1 MNNPN
6 TAPSGVLLVDKDPGM
21 TSHDVVAIARRSMG
35 IKKIGHCGTLDPM
48 ATGILVVCLNQMTR
62 FASYLSSSEKTYK
75 ACIYFGKKT
84 STGDSE
90 GEIIHSKEFSFL
102 DFSSKDVENTIQKFL
117 GKSKQKPPAFSALK
131 HKGKSLYKYAR
142 KGIKIDKDE
151 REIFISSIKLLSII
165 GNEVNIE
172 VSCSSGTY
180 VRSLA
185 EDIGELFNCPA
196 YLKDLRR
203 TRSGNFNVKNAIK
216 LPQDSL
222 PIDKIISPNDALNC
236 FNEIQCAPD
245 IVDKL
250 RNGQFVESNLKYDSS
265 TILRLRDSK
274 RGFIGLVEYNEGLLK
289 PKRFLENFLSLS

>member
-1 MNNPN
+1 
-6 TAPSGVLLVDKDPGM
+6 
-21 TSHDVVAIARRSMG
+21 
-35 IKKIGHCGTLDPM
+35 M
-48 ATGILVVCLNQMTR
+48 ATGMLVVCLNQMTR
-62 FASYLSSSEKTYK
+62 FASYLSSSEKTYQ

-90 GEIIHSKEFSFL
+90 GELIESKNFSFL
-102 DFSSKDVENTIQKFL
+102 DFSSKEVENIIQKFQ
-117 GKSKQKPPAFSALK
+117 GKSKQKPPVFSALK
-131 HKGKSLYKYAR
+131 HKGKSLYEYAR

-151 REIFISSIKLLSII
+151 REIFISSIKLLSMVE
-165 GNEVNIE
+165 NEINIE

-180 VRSLA
+180 IRSLA
-185 EDIGELFNCPA
+185 EDIGERFNCPA

-203 TRSGNFNVKNAIK
+203 TRSGNFYVKNAIK
-216 LPQDSL
+216 LPEDRL
-222 PIDKIISPNDALNC
+222 PIDKIISPNDALKC

-250 RNGQFVESNLKYDSS
+250 RHGQFVESILKYDSS

>member
-1 MNNPN
+1 M
-6 TAPSGVLLVDKDPGM
+6 VQDK
-21 TSHDVVAIARRSMG
+21 
-35 IKKIGHCGTLDPM
+35 
-48 ATGILVVCLNQMTR
+48 
-62 FASYLSSSEKTYK
+62 E
-75 ACIYFGKKT
+75 
-84 STGDSE
+84 
-90 GEIIHSKEFSFL
+90 
-102 DFSSKDVENTIQKFL
+102 
-117 GKSKQKPPAFSALK
+117 
-131 HKGKSLYKYAR
+131 
-142 KGIKIDKDE
+142 E
-151 REIFISSIKLLSII
+151 REIFISSIKLLSLM
-165 GNEVNIE
+165 GNEINIE

-180 VRSLA
+180 IRSLA

-203 TRSGNFNVKNAIK
+203 TRSGNFYVKNAIK
-216 LPQDSL
+216 LPEECL

>member
-1 MNNPN
+1 MID
-6 TAPSGVLLVDKDPGM
+6 GVLQIDKPKAESSA
-21 TSHDVVAIARRSMG
+21 SHIRRLS
-35 IKKIGHCGTLDPM
+35 KLEPELKIGHCGTLDPM
-48 ATGILVVCLNQMTR
+48 ATGILIVCLNQMTR
-62 FASYLSSSEKTYK
+62 FASYLSSSEKTYH

-90 GEIIHSKEFSFL
+90 GEIIDSKEFSFL

-117 GKSKQKPPAFSALK
+117 GKSKQKPPAYSALK
-131 HKGKSLYKYAR
+131 HKGKSLYEYAR

-151 REIFISSIKLLSII
+151 REIFISSIKLLSIM
-165 GNEVNIE
+165 GNEINIE

-180 VRSLA
+180 IRSLA
-185 EDIGELFNCPA
+185 EDIGELFNCPT

-203 TRSGNFNVKNAIK
+203 TRSGN
-216 LPQDSL
+216 L

-289 PKRFLENFLSLS
+289 PKRFLENFLSKS

>member
-1 MNNPN
+1 MID
-6 TAPSGVLLVDKDPGM
+6 GVLQIDKPKAESSA
-21 TSHDVVAIARRSMG
+21 SHIRKLSKIDSNL
-35 IKKIGHCGTLDPM
+35 KIGHCGTLDPM
-48 ATGILVVCLNQMTR
+48 ATGLLIVCLNQMTR
-62 FASYLSSSEKTYK
+62 FASYLSSSEKTYQ
-75 ACIYFGKKT
+75 ALIFFGQKT
-84 STGDSE
+84 NTGDSE
-90 GEIIHSKEFSFL
+90 GEIIESKRFSFL
-102 DFSSKDVENTIQKFL
+102 DIPLEEIENKIKKFE
-117 GKSKQKPPAFSALK
+117 GKSNQRPPAFSALK
-131 HKGKSLYKYAR
+131 YKGKSLYEYAR

-151 REIFISSIKLLSII
+151 REIFISSIKLISITK
-165 GNEVNIE
+165 NELTIE

-180 VRSLA
+180 IRSLA
-185 EDIGELFNCPA
+185 EDIGELFDCPT

-203 TRSGNFNVKNAIK
+203 TRSGNFDVKDAIK
-216 LPQDSL
+216 LPETYL
-222 PIDKIISPNDALNC
+222 PTKKIITPNDALNC

>member
-1 MNNPN
+1 MID
-6 TAPSGVLLVDKDPGM
+6 GVLQIDKPKAESSASYIRKLSKID
-21 TSHDVVAIARRSMG
+21 SNL
-35 IKKIGHCGTLDPM
+35 KIGHCGTLDPM
-48 ATGILVVCLNQMTR
+48 ATGLLIVCLNQMTR
-62 FASYLSSSEKTYK
+62 FASYLSSSEKTYQ
-75 ACIYFGKKT
+75 ALIFFGQKT
-84 STGDSE
+84 NTGDSE
-90 GEIIHSKEFSFL
+90 GEIIESKRFSFL
-102 DFSSKDVENTIQKFL
+102 DIPYEEIENKIKKFE
-117 GKSKQKPPAFSALK
+117 GKSNQRPPAFSALK
-131 HKGKSLYKYAR
+131 YKGKSLYEYAR

-151 REIFISSIKLLSII
+151 REIFISSIKLISVKK
-165 GNEVNIE
+165 NELNIE

-180 VRSLA
+180 IRSLA
-185 EDIGELFNCPA
+185 EDIGELFDCPT

-203 TRSGNFNVKNAIK
+203 TRSGNFDVKDAIK
-216 LPQDSL
+216 LPETYL
-222 PIDKIISPNDALNC
+222 PIKKIITPNDALNC

>member
-1 MNNPN
+1 MID
-6 TAPSGVLLVDKDPGM
+6 GVLQIDKPKAESSA
-21 TSHDVVAIARRSMG
+21 SHIRKLSKIDSNL
-35 IKKIGHCGTLDPM
+35 KIGHCGTLDPM
-48 ATGILVVCLNQMTR
+48 ATGLLIVCLNQMTR
-62 FASYLSSSEKTYK
+62 FASYLSSSEKTYQ
-75 ACIYFGKKT
+75 AWIFFGQKT
-84 STGDSE
+84 NTGDSE
-90 GEIIHSKEFSFL
+90 GEIIESKSFSFL
-102 DFSSKDVENTIQKFL
+102 DISTEEIEKRIKKFE
-117 GKSKQKPPAFSALK
+117 GKSNQRPPAFSALK
-131 HKGKSLYKYAR
+131 YKGKSLYEYAR

-165 GNEVNIE
+165 GNEINIE

-180 VRSLA
+180 IRSLA
-185 EDIGELFNCPA
+185 QDIGELFNCPA

-203 TRSGNFNVKNAIK
+203 TRSGNFYLKNAIK
-216 LPQDSL
+216 LPEDRL